1 MVDWSPHPY
10 LAEYAATAAL
20 VKKNWSR
27 LHRGD
32 QEPLPRDARVLAAWA
47 LYHGGRYQEACE
59 AGLAIGDVAG
69 VLVANRATCVYANFL
84 EKKETVRLALFLQAA
99 ERAQEQLRREPD
111 NPNAWYSQAYALG
124 RYSQGIS
131 VAKAL
136 ALGLGAKVKQAL
148 ERTIA
153 LCPHHADAHVALGT
167 FHAEV
172 IDKVGPLIGGMTY
185 GARRDIGRK
194 MFETALALHPDSP
207 IALIEYA
214 HGLMMLD
221 GDRQLARATEL
232 YGRAAQCRPADATE
246 RLDVELAKAELD
258 E

>member
-1 MVDWSPHPY
+1 MADWSPYPH
-10 LAEYAATAAL
+10 LAEYPVDLAM
-20 VKKNWSR
+20 VQKNWAG

-32 QEPLPRDARVLAAWA
+32 QEPLSQDARVLAAWA
-47 LYHGGRYQEACE
+47 LYHGGRYEEACQ
-59 AGLAIGDVAG
+59 AGLALGNSAG
-69 VLVANRATCVYANFL
+69 ARVANRATCIYANHL
-84 EKKETVRLALFLQAA
+84 EKKESVRLALFLQVA
-99 ERAQEQLRREPD
+99 ERAQQQTDHEPEE
-111 NPNAWYSQAYALG
+111 PNAWYAQAYALG

-136 ALGLGAKVKQAL
+136 ALGLGAKVKFAL

-153 LCPHHADAHVALGT
+153 LCPGHADAYVALGM

-185 GARRDIGRK
+185 GARHDVGLK
-194 MFETALALHPDSP
+194 MFEIALKLQPDSP

-214 HGLMMLD
+214 HGLMMLE
-221 GDRQLARATEL
+221 GDAQLAQATRL
-232 YGRAAQCRPADATE
+232 YARAARCKPMDATE
-246 RLDVELAKAELD
+246 RLDVEWAKAELA